1 MTDQANLERGYRRLL
16 AWYPRA
22 FRRENGQE
30 ILAVLMAG
38 APDGQ
43 HRPGPAESADL
54 IRSGLWM
61 RLRPSVPRSA
71 ARTVRAA
78 VRLMY
83 AGAAIT
89 TLSLI
94 ISIISLAFIGRSAAT
109 LRLAGRSQPFPVA
122 MTVGIVGGL
131 IVIALWLWMARANSQ
146 GRNWARILS
155 TVLFGLATLEFL
167 SALEVIGKNGV
178 AQAFFAGLTWLSGL
192 GAVWLLWR
200 PASSA
205 FFKLQGFAPVPPPRP
220 SLPGQPPRSL

>member
-83 AGAAIT
+83 AGAAVT
-89 TLSLI
+89 TVTLI
-94 ISIISLAFIGRSAAT
+94 ISVISVAFIGRSAST

-131 IVIALWLWMARANSQ
+131 IVIALWPWMARANGQ

-155 TVLFGLATLEFL
+155 TVLLSLATLELISVF
-167 SALEVIGKNGV
+167 SG
-178 AQAFFAGLTWLSGL
+178 AQNVLGLIFWAPTWLVGL
-192 GAVWLLWR
+192 AAVWLLWR
-200 PASSA
+200 PDSSA
-205 FFKLQGFAPVPPPRP
+205 FFNPQAAVRGLREV
-220 SLPGQPPRSL
+220 